1 MFLCALITKNVK
13 SSDIFHIYI
22 CICIMYICMLC
33 CAQSLSHVQLFAT
46 PWTVPARLFCPWIFS
61 RQEYWSGLPC
71 PTLGALATPGIK
83 HRSPGL
89 QEDSLLNEPPGK
101 PKTGVGSLSFLQ
113 RIFPTQESNWGLLC
127 CRFFTVRFSFT
138 GKFFTI

>member
-22 CICIMYICMLC
+22 YVYVLCIYVC
-33 CAQSLSHVQLFAT
+33 CAVLSRSAMSSSLQPH
-46 PWTVPARLFCPWIFS
+46 
-61 RQEYWSGLPC
+61 GLYLPGSSVHGYSPGRNTGVGC
-71 PTLGALATPGIK
+71 HALLLGAPPTPGIK

-113 RIFPTQESNWGLLC
+113 RIFPT
-127 CRFFTVRFSFT
+127 
-138 GKFFTI
+138 